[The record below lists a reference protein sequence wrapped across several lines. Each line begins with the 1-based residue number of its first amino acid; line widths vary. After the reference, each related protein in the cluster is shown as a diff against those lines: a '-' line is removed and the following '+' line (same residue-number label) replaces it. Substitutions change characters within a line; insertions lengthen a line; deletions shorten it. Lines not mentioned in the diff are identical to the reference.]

1 MRKDNRFP
9 FFLRKAYF
17 RPPSS
22 SWIILFFSVLIALI
36 VWTISKHYYDNRA
49 KKLFESRVYENLD
62 HIDRRMQKYENV
74 LRSGIAFIHASGDVG
89 RREWHQFVES
99 LQIRKYYPGFQG
111 IGFSVML
118 RPDDVTTTEQK
129 MRDEGYLPFTL
140 KPAGNREQYSSILYL
155 EPMDERNIQAIGY
168 DMFSEPTRKEAMEKA
183 RDTALPSASGRVILV
198 QEIDSDVQPGFLM
211 YLPLYKTGEETDTIE
226 ARRNALLGFV
236 YSPFRMK
243 DLMNA
248 IAPEGSLLNF
258 EIYDAEE
265 LSEDDLLYRSFRPS
279 SYISKHNCRQTLQV
293 GGRTWYIRFS
303 STPAFDAATD
313 SKYPMLLTLGGLLI
327 YLFLLFII
335 LSLIKS
341 RQALQLRSRELE
353 SNRSWLNSLLE
364 SSTDGIHIMDMNGQL
379 IECNPSFLEMLG
391 YDRAE
396 AGHLN
401 IDDWDPNLSHKEIDE
416 HIRSIQSEPVTLETQ
431 HRRKNGTVLDVEIT
445 SRLIE
450 LDNKRY
456 IYASSRDITERKK
469 RETAFRKLSSQT
481 DAILAS
487 VPDIIMQVDSNKI
500 YTWSNEAGI
509 AFFGEDVIGKEASD
523 YFEGEQETYNIVNPL
538 FAGDDDIMYVE
549 SWQKR
554 FDGEIRLLAWWCRSL
569 KDQDGNPIGVLS
581 TAQDITERKQAEN
594 QLLKLSQA
602 VEQSPHTI
610 VITDLDGNIEYVNA
624 AFVTVTGYT
633 QEEAISKNP
642 SLLQSGKTPPATYD
656 VMWQQLTQGRP
667 WRGEFINQRKD
678 GSEYIEAVK
687 ASPIFQTDGRIS
699 HYMAIKEDITEKK
712 RDQERIHYLANFDAL
727 TGLPN
732 RAQLEDRIK
741 YAISL
746 AKRDNGELAV
756 LFLDL
761 DHFKDINDTLGHPIG
776 DALLIELA
784 KRFKS
789 VLREADTISRLGGD
803 EFIFMLSNT
812 SAQGI
817 MHVAQ
822 KLLDNIAQPFTID
835 QNELTVTASIGIA
848 IYPADGTD
856 QETLSKNADIAMY
869 RAKQEGRN
877 TYCFFTE
884 AMQEHS
890 ARNLRLTNALR
901 HALRRNELH
910 LVYQPQIS
918 LHDSRIVG
926 AETLLRWHHPELG
939 NISPAEFIPL
949 AEESGLILPIGEW
962 VLRSAVQQAKR
973 WIEAGLPPMIVAVNL
988 SAVQFR
994 HPNLPDLITDIL
1006 QETGLRPEYLEI
1018 ELTEAV
1024 AMKDPKSASAV
1035 MDSLNE
1041 RGVRMSID
1049 DFGTGYSSLSYL
1061 KKFKVYKLKI
1071 DRSFV
1076 RDIHTDPED
1085 KAIVSAIISMANS
1098 LGLKTIAEGV
1108 ETAEQLDY
1116 LRGQRCDEI
1125 QGYFYSKPLP
1135 AEEFEIFVRG
1145 VHTDQVDV

>member
-1 MRKDNRFP
+1 MKRDIRP
-9 FFLRKAYF
+9 RVFLRKAYF
-17 RPPSS
+17 SRPST
-22 SWIILFFSVLIALI
+22 SWIILFFSLVIAVF
-36 VWTISKHYYDNRA
+36 VWTMSKHYFDSHA
-49 KKLFESRVYENLD
+49 KELFESRVNENLD
-62 HIDRRMQKYENV
+62 HIDRRMQKYENA
-74 LRSGIAFIHASGDVG
+74 LRSGIAFFHASEGID
-89 RREWHQFVES
+89 RQKWHQFVKA
-99 LQIRKYYPGFQG
+99 LQTRKYYPGFQG
-111 IGFSVML
+111 IGFSMML
-118 RPDDVTTTEQK
+118 RPDEVTPTEQR
-129 MRDEGYLPFTL
+129 MRDEGYSPFML
-140 KPAGNREQYSSILYL
+140 KPAGKREQYSSILYL
-155 EPMDERNIQAIGY
+155 EPMDKRNIQAIGY
-168 DMFSEPTRKEAMEKA
+168 DMFSEPTRKEAMERA

-211 YLPLYKTGEETDTIE
+211 YLPLYKTEREPDTVE
-226 ARRNALLGFV
+226 ARRDMLLGFV
-236 YSPFRMK
+236 YSPFRME
-243 DLMNA
+243 DLMSA
-248 IAPEGSLLNF
+248 VALKDSLLNF

-265 LSEDDLLYRSFRPS
+265 HTVDDLLYRSFEPS
-279 SYISKHNCRQTLQV
+279 SYISKHDCCQPLQV
-293 GGRTWYIRFS
+293 GGRTWHIRFS

-313 SKYPMLLTLGGLLI
+313 SKYPLLLTLGGLLV

-335 LSLIKS
+335 LSLVKN
-341 RQALQLRSRELE
+341 RQVLQLRTRELE
-353 SNRSWLNSLLE
+353 SNRAWLNSLLE
-364 SSTDGIHIMDMNGQL
+364 SSADGIHIVDLEGNL
-379 IECNPSFLEMLG
+379 SAYSPSFIQMLG
-391 YDRAE
+391 YNEHE
-396 AGHLN
+396 ARNLN
-401 IDDWDPNLSHKEIDE
+401 LCDWDTDMSHEGIIDVF
-416 HIRSIQSEPVTLETQ
+416 HSTSKTSLTLETR
-431 HRRKNGTVLDVEIT
+431 HRRKDGTVFDTEIT
-445 SRLIE
+445 TRMIE
-450 LDNKRY
+450 LDNRPY
-456 IYASSRDITERKK
+456 IYAASRDITERKK
-469 RETAFRKLSSQT
+469 REEAYRELSSQT
-481 DAILAS
+481 EAILAS
-487 VPDIIMQVDSNKI
+487 VPDIIMQVNNDEV
-500 YTWSNEAGI
+500 YTWSNRAGI
-509 AFFGEDVIGKEASD
+509 AFFGEDVIGKEASA
-523 YFEGEQETYNIVNPL
+523 YFKGEQVAYNIDNPL
-538 FAGDDDIMYVE
+538 IEGDDNITYME

-569 KDQDGNPIGVLS
+569 KDDDGNPIGALS
-581 TAQDITERKQAEN
+581 TAQDITERKKAES

-610 VITDLDGNIEYVNA
+610 VITDVDGNIEYVNA

-642 SLLQSGKTPPATYD
+642 RLLQSGKTLPATYD
-656 VMWQQLTQGRP
+656 AMWQQLTQGKS
-667 WRGEFINQRKD
+667 WKGEFINHRKD
-678 GSEYIEAVK
+678 GTEYIEAIK
-687 ASPIFQTDGRIS
+687 ASPIFQADGKIA

-732 RAQLEDRIK
+732 RTQLEDRIK

-761 DHFKDINDTLGHPIG
+761 DHFKDINDTLGHRIG
-776 DALLIELA
+776 DALLIALA

-789 VLREADTISRLGGD
+789 ILREADTISRLGGD

-812 SAQGI
+812 TMQGI
-817 MHVAQ
+817 AHVAQ
-822 KLLDNIAQPFTID
+822 KILDSIAEPFTID

-869 RAKQEGRN
+869 RAKQEGRDN
-877 TYCFFTE
+877 YCFFTE
-884 AMQEHS
+884 AMQEDS

-901 HALRRNELH
+901 HALKRNELH

-918 LHDSRIVG
+918 LHDNRIIG

-962 VLRSAVQQAKR
+962 VLRSAVAQAKR

-994 HPNLPDLITDIL
+994 HPNLPDLVTDIL
-1006 QETGLRPEYLEI
+1006 ETAGLQPEYLEI

-1024 AMKDPKSASAV
+1024 AMKDPKRATAV

-1041 RGVRMSID
+1041 RGIRMSID

-1108 ETAEQLDY
+1108 ETAEQLNY
-1116 LRGQRCDEI
+1116 LRGQGCDEI
-1125 QGYFYSKPLP
+1125 QGYLYSTPLL
-1135 AEEFEIFVRG
+1135 ADEFELFVKG
-1145 VHTDQVDV
+1145 LHTDQIDV